1 MGGLAGGL
9 ASGALQGKQLQ
20 MQKEYYQGLND
31 YRKSKLKEGDG
42 GGSAKKTGDTDF
54 TDFDNSVLPLFG
66 TIGRAPGISSTPQQ
80 PVMMNPEFERM
91 PGFATGG
98 LVTLEKKKRPVI
110 KGSSGGLAMLA
121 KGRV

>member
-9 ASGALQGKQLQ
+9 ASGALQAKQLK
-20 MQKEYYQGLND
+20 MQKDYYEGLNK
-31 YRKSKLKEGDG
+31 YRDDLADLKREQAAG
-42 GGSAKKTGDTDF
+42 KKTGDTDF
-54 TDFDNSVLPLFG
+54 IDFDNSILPLFG

-121 KGRV
+121 KRKV